1 MNTDNGRM
9 EYFRAIDRLKQ
20 PAGPGGSVVDEG
32 VGGDFDLQTPDAGAD
47 VDMGELKAGLVNEG
61 REVLFHADWRAAA
74 PDVTGDGK
82 QFFHGD

>member
-1 MNTDNGRM
+1 M

-20 PAGPGGSVVDEG
+20 PAGLGGGVADEG
-32 VGGDFDLQTPDAGAD
+32 VGGDFDLQAPDAGAD
-47 VDMGELKAGLVNEG
+47 ENMREISARLVNEG
-61 REVLFHADWRAAA
+61 REVLFHADRRAAA